1 MSLTFPTATQNL
13 PSGLTVIPNRF
24 VRPSFGTTYAFDVP
38 ADQTLRGQPGLF
50 DDIVAA
56 APLVGT
62 VRYATDIH
70 AIMVYDGTDW
80 QVYYSTHNYN
90 FLRTNWETFSSR
102 TWDNMT

>member
-1 MSLTFPTATQNL
+1 MLNVY
-13 PSGLTVIPNRF
+13 PSEQIKPSRLLGLPNRF
-24 VRPSFGTTYAFDVP
+24 ARPAFEKLYGFDVL

-50 DDIVAA
+50 NDIIIT

-62 VRYATDIH
+62 VRYATDID
-70 AIMVYDGTDW
+70 AIMVYSSPDW
-80 QVYYSTHNYN
+80 QVYYSTHNYD

>member
-1 MSLTFPTATQNL
+1 MLNVYPSEQLKPSRLLGL
-13 PSGLTVIPNRF
+13 PNGF
-24 VRPSFGTTYAFDVP
+24 ARPAFEKLYGFDVP

-50 DDIVAA
+50 DDIVAT

-62 VRYATDIH
+62 VRYATDID
-70 AIMVYDGTDW
+70 AIMVYDGTEW